1 MHWFLEHIDGILVA
15 VIVIVAFWA
24 VAQEVDESAPMNPII
39 LDEDAAEDANNLS
52 GKEVAGRIFDE
63 ELT

>member
-1 MHWFLEHIDGILVA
+1 MA